1 MKTLDRYIIKQF
13 LQNYIILC
21 VVLSGL
27 YVLVDLIVDLDEFL
41 KAGRQHA
48 DRMGGVFLGTAWVMA
63 DYYGPVLLL
72 IFSAMSGLLV
82 VAAMGFTIAQLQR
95 TRELTAILA
104 SGISLYRVAAPVLIV
119 GFAIN
124 LLVLPAQ
131 ELAIPPLAE
140 KLVRSKSQVGQ
151 PTMTEKPV
159 HYARDES
166 GALISAS
173 SFRADRGYLTDVRI
187 IERDETGRQMRLILA
202 ERATWSERKDD
213 KGDADST
220 SGQWL
225 LQGGQ
230 AFLTMTSDALPEA
243 LGGEPITAYRTELS
257 PEVLITR
264 QAALYVRL
272 QSIKQLQTMRNNS
285 ALSAEQRAQIT
296 QVMWSRFTT
305 LVMGVLILLMG
316 LPYFLTRMPGN
327 MLISSAKAAS
337 ITIGAWSVGLVLMQ
351 IGGLNPVT
359 TALLPIA
366 LYVPISFYLI
376 STIKT

>member
-13 LQNYIILC
+13 LQNYAILC

-41 KAGRQHA
+41 KAGREHA
-48 DRMGGVFLGTAWVMA
+48 DRMGGMLAGTAWVMA

-95 TRELTAILA
+95 NREITAILA
-104 SGISLYRVAAPVLIV
+104 SGISLYRVAAPVLIA

-124 LLVLPAQ
+124 LIVLPVQ

-151 PTMTEKPV
+151 PTISEKPV
-159 HYARDES
+159 HYARDEAD
-166 GALISAS
+166 ALISAS
-173 SFRADRGYLTDVRI
+173 SFSADSEVMQGVRI
-187 IERDETGRQMRLILA
+187 IERNEEGRQIRLILA
-202 ERATWSERKDD
+202 DQATWSEARGAWQLEEGK
-213 KGDADST
+213 
-220 SGQWL
+220 
-225 LQGGQ
+225 
-230 AFLTMTSDALPEA
+230 AFQTVSSDALPDA
-243 LGGEPITAYRTELS
+243 LGGESVGEYRTGLS
-257 PEVLITR
+257 PGVLITR
-264 QAALYVRL
+264 QEALFVRL
-272 QSIKQLQTMRNNS
+272 QSIKQLQKMRSNS
-285 ALSAEQRAQIT
+285 TLSPEQRSRIT
-296 QVMWSRFTT
+296 QVMWGRFTT

-316 LPYFLTRMPGN
+316 LPYFLTRVPGN
-327 MLISSAKAAS
+327 MLISSAKAAG
-337 ITIGAWSVGLVLMQ
+337 ITIGAWSTGLVLMQ

-366 LYVPISFYLI
+366 LFVPISFYLI

>member
-13 LQNYIILC
+13 LQNYVILC

-41 KAGRQHA
+41 KAGREHA
-48 DRMGGVFLGTAWVMA
+48 DRLGGVIPATAWVMA

-95 TRELTAILA
+95 TREITAILA
-104 SGISLYRVAAPVLIV
+104 SGISLYRVAAPVLIA

-124 LLVLPAQ
+124 LLVLPVQ

-151 PTMTEKPV
+151 PTITDKPV

-166 GALISAS
+166 GSLISAA
-173 SFRADRGYLTDVRI
+173 SFSAESQAMTGVRI
-187 IERDETGRQMRLILA
+187 IERDDTGRQMRLIRA
-202 ERATWSERKDD
+202 DRATWS
-213 KGDADST
+213 DSKKV
-220 SGQWL
+220 WL
-225 LQGGQ
+225 LEGGQ
-230 AFLTMTSDALPEA
+230 AFQTVTSDTLPEA
-243 LGGEPITAYRTELS
+243 LGGESVGQYRTELS
-257 PEVLITR
+257 PEVMINR
-264 QAALYVRL
+264 QAALFVRL
-272 QSIKQLQTMRNNS
+272 QSIKDLQRMRGNA
-285 ALSAEQRAQIT
+285 ALSPQQRDQIT
-296 QVMWSRFTT
+296 QVMWGRFTT
-305 LVMGVLILLMG
+305 LVLGVLILLMG
-316 LPYFLTRMPGN
+316 LPYFLTRVPGN
-327 MLISSAKAAS
+327 MLINSAKAAGL
-337 ITIGAWSVGLVLMQ
+337 TIGAWSAGLVLMQ
-351 IGGLNPVT
+351 IAGLNPVT

-366 LYVPISFYLI
+366 LYVPVSFYLI

>member
-41 KAGRQHA
+41 KAGREHA
-48 DRMGGVFLGTAWVMA
+48 DRMGGVFAGTAWVMA

-72 IFSAMSGLLV
+72 IFSAMSGLIV
-82 VAAMGFTIAQLQR
+82 VAAMGFTISQLQR

-104 SGISLYRVAAPVLIV
+104 SGISLYRIAAPVLIA

-124 LLVLPAQ
+124 LLVLPVQ
-131 ELAIPPLAE
+131 ELAIPPLAD

-151 PTMTEKPV
+151 PTMTEKPI

-173 SFRADRGYLTDVRI
+173 SFSAKSGDMTDVRI
-187 IERDETGRQMRLILA
+187 IERDDEGRQERLILA
-202 ERATWSERKDD
+202 DRATWSEGKAQG
-213 KGDADST
+213 KANSNGL
-220 SGQWL
+220 WL
-225 LQGGQ
+225 LENGQ
-230 AFLTMTSDALPEA
+230 AFRTMTSDALPTA
-243 LGGEPITAYRTELS
+243 LGGEVVTQYRTELS

-272 QSIKQLQTMRNNS
+272 QSIGQLQTMRSNS
-285 ALSAEQRAQIT
+285 ALTAEQRAQIT
-296 QVMWSRFTT
+296 QVMWGRFTT

-337 ITIGAWSVGLVLMQ
+337 ITIGAWSAGLVLMQ

>member
-13 LQNYIILC
+13 LQNYAILC

-41 KAGRQHA
+41 KAGRAHA
-48 DRMGGVFLGTAWVMA
+48 DQMGGMLAGTAWVMA

-72 IFSAMSGLLV
+72 IFSAMSSLLV

-95 TRELTAILA
+95 NREITAILA
-104 SGISLYRVAAPVLIV
+104 SGISLYRVAAPVLIA

-124 LLVLPAQ
+124 LLVLPVQ

-151 PTMTEKPV
+151 PTITEKPV

-166 GALISAS
+166 DALISAS
-173 SFRADRGYLTDVRI
+173 SFSAESGAMKDVRI
-187 IERDETGRQMRLILA
+187 IERDETGRQVRLILA
-202 ERATWSERKDD
+202 DNATWSKD
-213 KGDADST
+213 KGV
-220 SGQWL
+220 WL
-225 LQGGQ
+225 LDGGK
-230 AFLTMTSDALPEA
+230 AFRTVSSDTLPDA
-243 LGGEPITAYRTELS
+243 LGGEPVDEYRTELS

-272 QSIKQLQTMRNNS
+272 QSIKQLQKMRSNA
-285 ALSAEQRAQIT
+285 ALTPAQRGQIT
-296 QVMWSRFTT
+296 QVMWGRFTT

-316 LPYFLTRMPGN
+316 LPYFLTRVPGN
-327 MLISSAKAAS
+327 MLISSAKAAG
-337 ITIGAWSVGLVLMQ
+337 ITIGAWSAGLVLMQ
-351 IGGLNPVT
+351 IGGLNPIT